1 MFPPYAKPANT
12 EAAAVMFLIPAIGGS
27 MINIGIGVTIVEGN
41 PEAAIGFI
49 LNVPANLTLSID
61 DEKDTGPFTKTPFSL
76 LIPTAFGPLANIE
89 LLPSNN
95 KKLEEFIFSLYTFIL
110 SR

>member
-1 MFPPYAKPANT
+1 MFSPYAKPANI

-27 MINIGIGVTIVEGN
+27 IINIGIGVTIVEGN

-49 LNVPANLTLSID
+49 LNVPANLTLSTD

-76 LIPTAFGPLANIE
+76 LILTAFGPLANIE

-95 KKLEEFIFSLYTFIL
+95 KKLDEFIFSLYTFIL